1 MTRLIDWEPRL
12 SEAIAKWRDRPFRWD
27 RDCAR
32 RMAAYVI
39 AQTGE
44 DPLAGLRGQYRTKR
58 EALQLL
64 AAKPMAEFLDERFPR
79 VPAALARR
87 GDIALM
93 QGNCLGLV
101 IGGEAMFCF
110 AERGTIMVPRA
121 EWEGVWGVGRD
132 G

>member
-1 MTRLIDWEPRL
+1 MTRLVDWETRL
-12 SEAIAKWRDRPFRWD
+12 SDAIVEWRDRPFRWD

-64 AAKPMAEFLDERFPR
+64 AAKPMSEFLDERFPR
-79 VPAALARR
+79 VSAAFARR
-87 GDIALM
+87 GDIALV
-93 QGNCLGLV
+93 QNNCLGLV

-110 AERGTIMVPRA
+110 ADSGMLMVPRA
-121 EWEGVWGVGRD
+121 QWEGVWGVGRD

>member
-1 MTRLIDWEPRL
+1 MTRLKDWDARL
-12 SEAIAKWRDRPFRWD
+12 SATIMEWRERPFRWD

-64 AAKPMAEFLDERFPR
+64 AEKSMTEFLDERFPR

-87 GDIALM
+87 GDIALV
-93 QGNCLGLV
+93 QENCLGLV

-110 AERGTIMVPRA
+110 AEGGSTMVPRA